1 VPKKLGKICGFMQ
14 YWAKKICGLMQYLTK
29 KICGLMQK
37 KYLCGEKPNS

>member
-1 VPKKLGKICGFMQ
+1 MQ